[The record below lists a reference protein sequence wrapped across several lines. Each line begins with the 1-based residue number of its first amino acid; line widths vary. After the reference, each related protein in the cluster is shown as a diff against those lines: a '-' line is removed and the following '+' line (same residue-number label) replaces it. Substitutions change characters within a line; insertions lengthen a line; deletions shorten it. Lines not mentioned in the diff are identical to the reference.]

1 MPIIISNVKSKVFVF
16 MFFYLNL
23 YNPFLVKLKLNFAVF
38 LNENLQKL
46 SNIYTAKKLLSKHS
60 N

>member
-1 MPIIISNVKSKVFVF
+1 